1 MTEKNN
7 QTSSTGPRPVS
18 NGVNATT
25 HTKNTFDALKGAFKY
40 TSPMQA
46 PRVQK
51 IVISTG
57 VNPSID
63 KKRRE
68 LIVDRMNRFTGQAP
82 AVRGA
87 KKSIATFKVRR
98 GDTVGYQIT
107 LRGARMQSFLDKLIH
122 IVFPRVR
129 DFRGIKT
136 SSIDEMGNISIGLKE
151 HTVFP
156 ETADEDIKDVFGVAI
171 TITTTAKS
179 KKEAEAFL
187 RHIGIPLQN

>member
-1 MTEKNN
+1 MA
-7 QTSSTGPRPVS
+7 S
-18 NGVNATT
+18 A
-25 HTKNTFDALKGAFKY
+25 FDAMKSDFKY

-57 VNPSID
+57 VGSVKD
-63 KKRRE
+63 KKRLE
-68 LIVDRMNRFTGQAP
+68 LIEDRLARLTSQKPAP
-82 AVRGA
+82 RAA
-87 KKSIATFKVRR
+87 KKSISTFKTRV
-98 GDTVGYQIT
+98 GDLSGYQVT

-129 DFRGIKT
+129 DFRGLSPK
-136 SSIDEMGNISIGLKE
+136 SIDEMGNMTIGFKE

-156 ETADEDIKDVFGVAI
+156 ETADEEAKDIFGLAV
-171 TITTTAKS
+171 TIVTTAKN

-187 RHIGIPLQN
+187 RHLGLPLRA